1 MNTEEIY
8 SYILTAFEGKS
19 FENLILNKR
28 NTEYK
33 DSFENEYREKIIN
46 AMNTDEYTK
55 VMNKLAKSFMTNL
68 AKGAQTN
75 RFTQKDCNEILDI
88 YHKLIEDVSNF
99 NMNYEK
105 IALEHFVRVRNFIN
119 DFTTKSDD
127 DKEKLSYSP
136 EFILKVL
143 NVNLENIEG
152 KVLDIGCGK
161 KGELVNFLRKK
172 GIQAYGIDMNCEDSD
187 VLEQEDWLQKE
198 YPKDTYSLITSNL
211 SFTKYFNQANL
222 EEQNDE
228 ECIEY
233 AQTYMN
239 ILNSLKVGGKWH
251 YVPSVT
257 FIEELLPEDK
267 YEVVN
272 SFVNDNVMRTEVRKL
287 K

>member
-1 MNTEEIY
+1 MNTEELY

-19 FENLILNKR
+19 FENLILSRK

-46 AMNTDEYTK
+46 AMNTAEYTK
-55 VMNKLAKSFMTNL
+55 VINKLAKSFMTNL

-75 RFTQKDCNEILDI
+75 RFTQKDCNEILEI
-88 YHKLIEDVSNF
+88 YHKLIEDISNYD
-99 NMNYEK
+99 MSYEK
-105 IALEHFVRVRNFIN
+105 VALEHFVRVRNFIN
-119 DFTTKSDD
+119 TFTSKKSEDG
-127 DKEKLSYSP
+127 EKSSYSP

-143 NVNLENIEG
+143 NIKLDDING

-198 YPKDTYSLITSNL
+198 YPENTYDLITSNL
-211 SFTKYFNQANL
+211 AFTKHFNEANL
-222 EEQNDE
+222 EEQNNE

-233 AQTYMN
+233 AQAYMN

-251 YVPSVT
+251 YVPAVT

-272 SFVNDNVMRTEVRKL
+272 SFVNDSVMRTEIKRL

>member
-8 SYILTAFEGKS
+8 SYILTVFEGKS

-33 DSFENEYREKIIN
+33 DLFENEYREKIIN

-88 YHKLIEDVSNF
+88 YHKLIEDISNF
-99 NMNYEK
+99 DMSYEK

-152 KVLDIGCGK
+152 KG
-161 KGELVNFLRKK
+161 
-172 GIQAYGIDMNCEDSD
+172 
-187 VLEQEDWLQKE
+187 
-198 YPKDTYSLITSNL
+198 
-211 SFTKYFNQANL
+211 
-222 EEQNDE
+222 
-228 ECIEY
+228 
-233 AQTYMN
+233 
-239 ILNSLKVGGKWH
+239 
-251 YVPSVT
+251 
-257 FIEELLPEDK
+257 
-267 YEVVN
+267 YEVQEISIDIDKTEESYGAIHRINLYIAKGKTNDVEPIEININ
-272 SFVNDNVMRTEVRKL
+272 SEPKQDESITEEETKEIKDFL
-287 K
+287 KENYVAEAITINGM

>member
-8 SYILTAFEGKS
+8 SYILTVFEGKS
-19 FENLILNKR
+19 FENLILNKK

-33 DSFENEYREKIIN
+33 DLFENEYREKIIN

-88 YHKLIEDVSNF
+88 YHKLIEDISNF
-99 NMNYEK
+99 DMSYEK

-143 NVNLENIEG
+143 NVNLDDVNG

-161 KGELVNFLRKK
+161 KGELVNFLRNK

-233 AQTYMN
+233 AQAYMK
-239 ILNSLKVGGKWH
+239 ILHSLKVGGKWH
-251 YVPSVT
+251 YVPAVT
-257 FIEELLPEDK
+257 FIEELLPEDEF
-267 YEVVN
+267 EVVN
-272 SFVNDNVMRTEVRKL
+272 SFVNDNVMRTEVKKL